1 MVACRAEP
9 SARTKQAKLINS
21 LTVCHSLK
29 SILQLSLET
38 FSSGSRHYRIILG
51 WGETG
56 WFTEK
61 SVTMGSY
68 LQIEGCASVKCI
80 LPPSLPPPFS
90 ALRPRMASLGDA
102 HPRAGMGLD
111 TSRFLYVSLA
121 NTNELLEVKPV
132 LMRATTILP
141 APALALV
148 YRNQDA
154 IFKKE
159 HRVSSWKF

>member
-1 MVACRAEP
+1 MHAHACRLSHGEINLVACRAEP

-80 LPPSLPPPFS
+80 LPPSLPPSVLCVHGWPAWVTHTQEQEWGWTPQGFCMCLS
-90 ALRPRMASLGDA
+90 PTRMS
-102 HPRAGMGLD
+102 
-111 TSRFLYVSLA
+111 Y
-121 NTNELLEVKPV
+121 
-132 LMRATTILP
+132 
-141 APALALV
+141 
-148 YRNQDA
+148 
-154 IFKKE
+154 
-159 HRVSSWKF
+159 